1 MQKLLGTFTSKWMYW
16 DVEPYSIP
24 GLVSRMLK
32 IVAAVTSFRLILRW
46 DDRSVS
52 NENCLRL
59 TPKPKWSVAIFS
71 LNVNSQNAVEAQSIQ
86 FVVMKQVQECS
97 AKTKTESKTKARAG
111 QEQDPNQKI
120 IPYKTKPSVSV
131 HCNSGQCLAVKH
143 LDCFPSQRVDWA
155 VVGIFISSFLRTTYI
170 DPNYLKLSCATA

>member
-1 MQKLLGTFTSKWMYW
+1 MYW
-16 DVEPYSIP
+16 DVEIYSIP
-24 GLVSRMLK
+24 WLVSRLLK
-32 IVAAVTSFRLILRW
+32 IVAAVTSFILFLLW

-71 LNVNSQNAVEAQSIQ
+71 LNVNSQNAVEAQNIQ
-86 FVVMKQVQECS
+86 FVVMKQAQEYS

-120 IPYKTKPSVSV
+120 INKTKPRVFQFTLTLGSVWLWSILTALPLRGLTEPL
-131 HCNSGQCLAVKH
+131 SA
-143 LDCFPSQRVDWA
+143 F
-155 VVGIFISSFLRTTYI
+155 SFL
-170 DPNYLKLSCATA
+170 PF

>member
-1 MQKLLGTFTSKWMYW
+1 MQKLLLGTFTSKWMYW
-16 DVEPYSIP
+16 DVEPYSIL

-32 IVAAVTSFRLILRW
+32 IVAAVTSFRLILLW

-71 LNVNSQNAVEAQSIQ
+71 FNVNSQNAVEAQSIQ
-86 FVVMKQVQECS
+86 FVVMKQAQECS
-97 AKTKTESKTKARAG
+97 AKTKTESKTKAWAG

-120 IPYKTKPSVSV
+120 INKTKPRVFQFTVTLGSVWLWSI
-131 HCNSGQCLAVKH
+131 LTA
-143 LDCFPSQRVDWA
+143 FPLRGLTEPLST
-155 VVGIFISSFLRTTYI
+155 FSFL
-170 DPNYLKLSCATA
+170 PF